1 MQFSCVFYLE
11 TLQLAGRNS
20 HHIIEATFK
29 AFARAIRQAT
39 EPDLRRRGSVPRF
52 VFLLV
57 FEEKLQ
63 ISVRNLN
70 FPIHLQLVSLIFQLW
85 RTEKL
90 QAIKLIPS
98 LRTKSKSFFFLGA
111 AQKVFFHELS
121 FWKSRKGGSWPRW
134 FYFRPV
140 FMDKNAVTKTD
151 RACNHFQQII
161 GILMSVYRFF
171 FGP

>member
-52 VFLLV
+52 VFLIV

-70 FPIHLQLVSLIFQLW
+70 FPIHSQPVSLVFQL
-85 RTEKL
+85 
-90 QAIKLIPS
+90 
-98 LRTKSKSFFFLGA
+98 
-111 AQKVFFHELS
+111 
-121 FWKSRKGGSWPRW
+121 
-134 FYFRPV
+134 
-140 FMDKNAVTKTD
+140 
-151 RACNHFQQII
+151 
-161 GILMSVYRFF
+161 
-171 FGP
+171 